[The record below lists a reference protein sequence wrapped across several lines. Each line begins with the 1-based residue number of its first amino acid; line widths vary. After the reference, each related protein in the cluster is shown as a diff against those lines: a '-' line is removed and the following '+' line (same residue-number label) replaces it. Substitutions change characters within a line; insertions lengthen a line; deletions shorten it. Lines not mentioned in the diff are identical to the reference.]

1 MVYNANTDLEVK
13 IVNMYDFFQDYEI
26 IIEKYQRAY
35 EYKPNNIDNIKNELD
50 NSIKNGKDFIDK
62 KRFYMSGMLITTD
75 KKNPNILKNSDG
87 QQRLVTFNLFI
98 AAIRAMVKRHGL
110 KHVPKLKLFKII
122 YQDEKIKNQ
131 YEHTIEGR
139 PDGIFRTSYNY
150 IYKFCEDNIDKL
162 DLIEN
167 YIKNIDIDIKI
178 NYNMDKEAELFEY
191 QNSGLP
197 LKPTTVIRDM
207 LEQKIKEY
215 GFAANNTLKT
225 LLLNDVMAKK
235 LLNNLKYFAISKSH
249 EAYQYKIGSTND
261 MRQLVGKY
269 IDNAGSLRDFQDFC
283 LRVEEL
289 EDSNCIYLTELIN
302 KDNIKPIIYLADI
315 YYRHTNLDNNK
326 EFVNLFYLI
335 IGYCIINSLRG
346 INPSGAKLKILH
358 NVCDGLRNC
367 YTIEHIKK
375 TFIETINRD
384 LGGPITLE
392 EMSKLLIT
400 NSNNNENLY
409 KTILIL
415 KLWERNFSMSL
426 NLKSSNFQLEHI
438 YSQNPNK
445 DWAANGWPVS
455 ELDRKKYINSFTNL
469 ILLNSAIN
477 EALRNEF
484 ITKKIPEYLKRDA
497 ALNFDLNN
505 RDYSQ
510 WENGLKG
517 MDYICS
523 YSKELAK
530 EIANINN
537 WNNLI
542 I

>member
-62 KRFYMSGMLITTD
+62 NRFYMSGMLITTD

-87 QQRLVTFNLFI
+87 QQRLVTFNLFM

-426 NLKSSNFQLEHI
+426 NLKSSDFQLEHI